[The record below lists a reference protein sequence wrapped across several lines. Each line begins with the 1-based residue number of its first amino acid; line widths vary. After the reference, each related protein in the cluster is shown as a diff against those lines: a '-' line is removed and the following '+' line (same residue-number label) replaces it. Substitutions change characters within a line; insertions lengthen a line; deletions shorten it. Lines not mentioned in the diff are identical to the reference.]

1 MPTSISPLSHVDPKA
16 TIGENVNIG
25 PFCFIG
31 PDVSLGDDCI
41 LDSHVTLT
49 GKTTIGAKNRF
60 WPTTV
65 IGGEPQDFCYHDGA
79 PTQVIIGDNNQFREG
94 VTVNRGAEKEDGIT
108 RIGNDNFFMANSHVA
123 HNCRI
128 YNNAML
134 VNGVLL
140 GGHVHV
146 HDRAIISGN
155 SAVHHFT
162 TIGTLAFIG
171 GCSRITTDVPPYMMC
186 VGNDNPQIRTVNLIG
201 MKRAGIPETSIKLIR
216 QAQRMLYREHKKL
229 DAVKEHFQEEL
240 EGITP
245 IELVVLFDAID
256 KQRAGRMGRGR
267 EAART
272 TPLVEKKSEQ
282 LKKSA

>member
-16 TIGENVNIG
+16 QLGTNVTVG

-31 PDVSLGDDCI
+31 PEVTLGDDCL

-49 GKTTIGAKNRF
+49 GRTTIGARNRF
-60 WPTTV
+60 WPTSV
-65 IGGEPQDFCYHDGA
+65 IGGEPQDYSYQQNA
-79 PTQVIIGDNNQFREG
+79 PTEVVIGDGNQFREG
-94 VTVNRGAEKEDGIT
+94 VTVNRGAEKEDGVT
-108 RIGNDNFFMANSHVA
+108 RIGDNNFFMANSHVA
-123 HNCRI
+123 HNCRV

-162 TIGTLAFIG
+162 TVGTLAFIG
-171 GCSRITTDVPPYMMC
+171 GGSRITTDVPPYMLC
-186 VGNDNPQIRTVNLIG
+186 VGSDNAHIRTVNLIG
-201 MKRAGIPETSIKLIR
+201 MKRAGIPDDSIKVIR
-216 QAQRMLYREHKKL
+216 KAHRLLYREHKKL
-229 DAVKEHFQEEL
+229 DAVKEEFRQELQGIIPVEL
-240 EGITP
+240 AI
-245 IELVVLFDAID
+245 LFDALD
-256 KQRAGRMGRGR
+256 KQRAGRLGRGR

-272 TPLVEKKSEQ
+272 TPLVETKDN